1 MTLTLTRSE
10 KTLGGVYLL
19 LQVLLIPFAV
29 TALCMALGNPSEAL
43 INLICFFCNA
53 LLALVFFRRL
63 LVRSWR
69 NAARDRKRTMAV
81 TAKGFGL
88 YWAINLLITAAILTL
103 RPDFVNVNNAGV
115 NAMIDEYPV
124 LMTVAVIFLAPLA
137 EECLFRG
144 WIFTGLAHRSLPL
157 AYGVSC
163 GLFAAAHLVGYV
175 GRYDGVSLLL
185 CLLQYIG
192 PSFVLCHTCR
202 RADSLAAPLLL
213 HMLINTLGC
222 IFLR

>member
-69 NAARDRKRTMAV
+69 NAARDWKRTLAV

-88 YWAINLLITAAILTL
+88 YWAINLLITAAILAL
-103 RPDFVNVNNAGV
+103 RPDFANANDAGV
-115 NAMIDEYPV
+115 NATIDEYPV
-124 LMTVAVIFLAPLA
+124 LMTVAVIFAAPLA

-144 WIFTGLAHRSLPL
+144 WIFTGLAQKRVPL

-175 GRYDGVSLLL
+175 GSYDGVSLLL

-192 PSFVLCHTCR
+192 PSFVLCRICR
-202 RADSLAAPLLL
+202 EADSLAAPLLL

>member
-10 KTLGGVYLL
+10 KKLGGVYLL
-19 LQVLLIPFAV
+19 LQMLLIPFAV
-29 TALCMALGNPSEAL
+29 SALCMALGNPSEAL
-43 INLICFFCNA
+43 INLICFFSNA

-88 YWAINLLITAAILTL
+88 HWAINLVITAAILTL

-144 WIFTGLAHRSLPL
+144 WIFTGLAQKSVPL

-175 GRYDGVSLLL
+175 GRYDGVSFLL

-202 RADSLAAPLLL
+202 RADSLAVPLLL

>member
-1 MTLTLTRSE
+1 MTLTLSRSE
-10 KTLGGVYLL
+10 KIFGGVYLL
-19 LQVLLIPFAV
+19 LQTLLIPFAA

-53 LLALVFFRRL
+53 LLAAVVFRRL

-69 NAARDRKRTMAV
+69 NAARDRKRTLAV
-81 TAKGFGL
+81 TVKGFGL
-88 YWAINLLITAAILTL
+88 YWAINFAVTAAIMTL
-103 RPDFVNVNNAGV
+103 RPDFVNVNNTGV

-144 WIFTGLAHRSLPL
+144 WIFTGLSQKSVPL
-157 AYGVSC
+157 AYCVSC

-175 GRYDGVSLLL
+175 GRYDAVSLLL
-185 CLLQYIG
+185 CLLQYLG

-213 HMLINTLGC
+213 HMFINTLGC